1 MRTTNDTEIKFLVLL
16 VLVGIVEI
24 VEKACE
30 K

>member
-24 VEKACE
+24 VEEAGKE
-30 K
+30 